1 MQLERLHQEINRLQR
16 VHGDPELC
24 PVYGTGCVKNPKI
37 MLMFMN
43 PTGRNIST
51 NPQWSGI
58 RASWL
63 GTKNIWHL
71 LHQANLLAQSYLEQT
86 QAQTPE
92 EWTPSFAQEIYQE
105 LARNGVFL
113 TNLAKCT
120 QVDARPLKDSVF
132 RDYLDL
138 AKQEILEV
146 QPEKIITFGNQVSS
160 ILLNKPISVSQYSET
175 KSEVLELDKQKFAV
189 FPTYYPVGRGRMNM
203 PLAVKRIRAVLEV

>member
-1 MQLERLHQEINRLQR
+1 MQLERLHPEIERLQK
-16 VHGDPELC
+16 VHGDPTLS

-43 PTGRNIST
+43 PTGRNVST
-51 NPQWSGI
+51 NPAWPGI

-71 LHQANLLAQSYLEQT
+71 LHQANLLAKSYLEQT
-86 QAQTPE
+86 QAQAPE

-120 QVDARPLKDSVF
+120 QLDARPLKDSVF
-132 RDYLDL
+132 KDYLHL
-138 AKQEILEV
+138 TQQEILETR
-146 QPEKIITFGNQVSS
+146 PAKIITFGNQVSS
-160 ILLNKPISVSQYSET
+160 ILLNKPISVSKYSGT
-175 KSEVLELDKQKFAV
+175 KSEILEIDKEKFNV

-203 PLAVKRIRAVLEV
+203 PLAVKRIRAVLY